1 MEKETEIFEGNATV
15 ISQAN
20 HLFDNN
26 MKFFEA
32 DQYEF
37 QHNEL
42 RSEKPARK
50 QRCIPVLMIVILLL
64 IALNS
69 LLVYKVFTLEA
80 WVHSHCLTDD
90 DDASTESLISTSQAV
105 KLGSFSSNRHSK
117 HGCLSNLCGEDGT
130 LEKLKIQ
137 INQFNISAQRA
148 IVCPPG
154 PPGPPGQ
161 VGPRGVPGNPGLQGI
176 PGKIGDTG
184 SPGRAG
190 DPGAAGEKGER
201 GDPGVAGVRG
211 PTGITGAPGIPGLK
225 GDPGERGIQGL
236 PGADGRPG
244 SNGLTGI
251 PGAKGSPGIPGPK
264 GDTGSRGVRGESGPP
279 GPRGPPGPGGPTG
292 LQGPPGQKGSPGPK
306 GDLGLGIP
314 GRTGQPG
321 QKGDKGLPGVPG
333 QRGLNGEKGS
343 KGNSGLHG
351 LPGQKGEPGPKGNK
365 GDVGPTGSAVV
376 RLVGTASRGR
386 LEVFYQDTWGTV
398 CDDSF
403 DSVDANV
410 VCKMLGYQRS
420 SQVFTATSGSG
431 RIWLDEVRCTGQEK
445 SIFDC
450 PHAGMGVNNCNHT
463 EDVGVSCV

>member
-1 MEKETEIFEGNATV
+1 MENEVETFEGNATV

-20 HLFDNN
+20 PLYDIN
-26 MKFFEA
+26 MKFLEA
-32 DQYEF
+32 DRYEF
-37 QHNEL
+37 QHSEL
-42 RSEKPARK
+42 RSEKPAYK
-50 QRCIPVLMIVILLL
+50 QRCIPVLVVFFLLL

-80 WVHSHCLTDD
+80 WAHSHCLTDD
-90 DDASTESLISTSQAV
+90 NASTENLISTSQAV
-105 KLGSFSSNRHSK
+105 KQGSVSSNRHAK
-117 HGCLSNLCGEDGT
+117 HACLSNLCGEDGT
-130 LEKLKIQ
+130 LEKLRIQ

-148 IVCPPG
+148 MVCPPG

-161 VGPRGVPGNPGLQGI
+161 IGPRGVSGNPGLQGP

-201 GDPGVAGVRG
+201 GDLGVAGERG
-211 PTGITGAPGIPGLK
+211 PAGITGAPGIPGLK

-236 PGADGRPG
+236 PGADGHPG
-244 SNGLTGI
+244 SDGKTGI
-251 PGAKGSPGIPGPK
+251 PGAHGSPGIPGPK

-292 LQGPPGQKGSPGPK
+292 LQGPPGEKGSPGPK

-314 GRTGQPG
+314 GQPG
-321 QKGDKGLPGVPG
+321 QKGNTGLPGVPG
-333 QRGLNGEKGS
+333 QRGLKGDKGS
-343 KGNSGLHG
+343 KGDSGLRG
-351 LPGQKGEPGPKGNK
+351 LPGQKGEPGPKGDMGN
-365 GDVGPTGSAVV
+365 VGPTAIV

-403 DSVDANV
+403 DTVDATV

-420 SQVFTATSGSG
+420 NQVFTATSGNG
-431 RIWLDEVRCTGQEK
+431 RIWLDEVRCTGKEK

-450 PHAGMGVNNCNHT
+450 PHSGMGVNNCNHT
-463 EDVGVSCV
+463 EDVGVSCI